1 MGKPYKLPDGNIM
14 VEDQRFR
21 CPEILFTPENFNLD
35 KAGIHRM
42 TFNSI
47 IKCDIDMR
55 RDLYSN
61 IVLSGGTT
69 LFPGLPERFSK
80 EMTNLTP

>member
-1 MGKPYKLPDGNIM
+1 
-14 VEDQRFR
+14 
-21 CPEILFTPENFNLD
+21 
-35 KAGIHRM
+35 
-42 TFNSI
+42 
-47 IKCDIDMR
+47 MR